1 MGQLTPGVSYV
12 YEHVNGVTYARE
24 HGAPV
29 NTRFE
34 IGRTY
39 ERTKL
44 DKELAREI
52 LWKDIHRTA
61 ESNEA
66 LQKALDRCII
76 LYNLIKENGN
86 KEKA

>member
-1 MGQLTPGVSYV
+1 MGRLKPGVSYT
-12 YEHVNGVTYARE
+12 YEHVDGITYARE

-39 ERTKL
+39 ERTKF
-44 DKELAREI
+44 DEELAKEI

-61 ESNEA
+61 TDNVTLQRA
-66 LQKALDRCII
+66 LEQCII
-76 LYNLIKENGN
+76 IYNLIKENGN